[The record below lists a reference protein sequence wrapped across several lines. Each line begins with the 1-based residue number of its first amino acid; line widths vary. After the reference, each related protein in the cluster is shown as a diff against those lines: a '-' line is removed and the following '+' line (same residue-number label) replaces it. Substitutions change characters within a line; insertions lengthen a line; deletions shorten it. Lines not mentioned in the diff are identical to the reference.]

1 LKIARLLNSHIPAQ
15 GRDHEHVTTS
25 IRAGV
30 VLVEI
35 DETGANE
42 ISLTSKAVRRRD
54 SRRLTKPSL
63 SKA

>member
-1 LKIARLLNSHIPAQ
+1 
-15 GRDHEHVTTS
+15 VTTG

-42 ISLTSKAVRRRD
+42 ISLISKAVRRRD